1 MTRAAWGAAAGCAV
15 LVAVFAISSQGAGA
29 GTGKSMIRITDRQT
43 KLTYVDQGRKGR
55 GVGDLELIRLSL
67 YNTRITKRPIGRG
80 DVVCIR
86 LGGSRRSC
94 TATYSLP
101 RGKLVVAGTV
111 ASRLLSEAPVVGGT
125 GLYDNARGSLVTTAT
140 SVTPRREILV
150 FRLVG

>member
-43 KLTYVDQGRKGR
+43 KLTYVDQGHKGH
-55 GVGDLELIRLSL
+55 GAGDLELIRLAL
-67 YNTRITKRPIGRG
+67 YNRRIRSKPIGHAN
-80 DVVCIR
+80 VVCTR
-86 LGGSRRSC
+86 LGGDARSC
-94 TATYSLP
+94 TSTYSLP
-101 RGKLVVAGTV
+101 RGKIVVAGAV

-125 GLYDNARGSLVTTAT
+125 GLYDNARGYLVTTTT
-140 SVTPRREILV
+140 SVEPRREILV